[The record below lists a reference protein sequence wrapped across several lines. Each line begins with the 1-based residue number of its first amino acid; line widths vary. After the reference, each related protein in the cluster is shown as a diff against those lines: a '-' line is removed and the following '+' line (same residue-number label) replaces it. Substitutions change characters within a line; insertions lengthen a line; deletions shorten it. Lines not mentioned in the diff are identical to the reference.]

1 MDFLNLNISQYIFIN
16 LKMNEEF
23 AIQEVFVNM
32 KDEVLEHKT
41 HYVGDRE
48 KLMDSVVL
56 KKPFIDD
63 LLEIIDNTYDYDV
76 FGFMDCKHIR
86 FKTILLN

>member
-16 LKMNEEF
+16 LKMNQEF

-32 KDEVLEHKT
+32 KDEVLERKT

-76 FGFMDCKHIR
+76 SGFMDCEHIM